1 VTLTLWGRPS
11 SVNVQKIL
19 WALDEFG
26 LTYDHKIVAGKYGGL
41 DDPAFQA
48 LTPVPRVPVLEDGG
62 IGVWESH
69 AILRHLARTHAA
81 HPLGAA
87 MADPAQ
93 AAAIDAWLEYG
104 STSLQPPFIGMFWQL
119 VRMRDDQRDAATL
132 SGHRSAVMAA
142 LAVLERGLSDGRT
155 YLAGDSFSLADIGL
169 GSLLYRLFDIA
180 PDIGDATGNVCSWRD
195 RLAAREAYQRHVA
208 VNYDELRV
216 T

>member
-1 VTLTLWGRPS
+1 MSLTLWGRPS
-11 SVNVQKIL
+11 SVNVQKVL
-19 WALDEFG
+19 WALAEFG
-26 LTYDHKIVAGKYGGL
+26 LPYDHKIVAGKYGGL

-48 LTPVPRVPVLEDGG
+48 LTPVSRVPVLEDGG

-69 AILRHLARTHAA
+69 AILRHLARIHPE

-119 VRMRDDQRDAATL
+119 VRMRPDQRDAATL
-132 SGHRSAVMAA
+132 DGHRSAVMAA
-142 LAVLERGLSDGRT
+142 LAVLERGLSDGRP

-180 PDIGDATGNVCSWRD
+180 PDIGDATAGVCAWRD

-208 VNYDELRV
+208 VSYDELRV

>member
-1 VTLTLWGRPS
+1 MTLTLWGRPS
-11 SVNVQKIL
+11 SVNVQKVL
-19 WALDEFG
+19 WALAEFG
-26 LTYDHKIVAGKYGGL
+26 LPYDHKIVAGKYGGL

-69 AILRHLARTHAA
+69 AILRHLARTHPD

-93 AAAIDAWLEYG
+93 AASIDAWLEYG

-132 SGHRSAVMAA
+132 DGHRSAVLGS
-142 LAVLERGLSDGRT
+142 LAVLERGLSDGRP
-155 YLAGDSFSLADIGL
+155 YLAGASFSLADIGL

-180 PDIGDATGNVCSWRD
+180 TDIGEGTPGLCAWRD
-195 RLAAREAYQRHVA
+195 RLAAREAYQQHVA
-208 VNYDELRV
+208 VSYDELRV

>member
-1 VTLTLWGRPS
+1 MSLTLWGRPS
-11 SVNVQKIL
+11 SVNVQKVL
-19 WALDEFG
+19 WALAEFG
-26 LTYDHKIVAGKYGGL
+26 LPYDHKIVAGKYGGL

-48 LTPVPRVPVLEDGG
+48 LAPVSRVPVLEDGG

-69 AILRHLARTHAA
+69 AILRHLARIHPE

-119 VRMRDDQRDAATL
+119 VRMRPDQRDAATL
-132 SGHRSAVMAA
+132 DGHRSAVMAA
-142 LAVLERGLSDGRT
+142 LAVLERGLSDGRP

-180 PDIGDATGNVCSWRD
+180 PDIGDATAGVCAWRD

-208 VNYDELRV
+208 VSYDELRV